1 MKVLTFIV
9 IFYILDWTSEES
21 LTKHC
26 LQLTKK
32 FSAKV
37 KIFQKVLQGKT
48 TTYFG
53 QGKVQ

>member
-37 KIFQKVLQGKT
+37 KIFQKVLQSKT

-53 QGKVQ
+53 RGKVQ